1 MSSKHG
7 LPITSSRIRVVPALL
22 GGVTTVPVQGG
33 LLTYEIVAGS
43 TEPVLAIHGVSS
55 QRRLWNWLHV
65 EAPELTLIAPDLR
78 GRGDSVAI
86 SGPFSLAQHLED
98 MITILDQ
105 LEIDSVHVLGMS
117 IGGFVAMRMA
127 VEHPARVK
135 SLILVDG
142 GFPMST
148 PPGLTREMV
157 PALFADRIGRLE
169 HSWVDLDDYIAF
181 IVTNTAPL
189 LHPTDP
195 LLRDNLAHD
204 LRHGRVR
211 LSPSA
216 LLVDAADTF
225 FDPNPWKVVQVPIRF
240 AHAEWSVGPN
250 SRPGYPAELV
260 DLYRSRTVDTRLL
273 PGADHAATIMTHSGA
288 AVVGEMIKDALR
300 AG

>member
-22 GGVTTVPVQGG
+22 GGVATVPVHGG
-33 LLTYEIVAGS
+33 LLTYEILAGS

-55 QRRLWNWLHV
+55 QRRLWNWLHA

-78 GRGDSVAI
+78 GRGDSAAI
-86 SGPFSLAQHLED
+86 SGPFSLAQHVQD
-98 MITILDQ
+98 MIAILDH
-105 LEIDSVHVLGMS
+105 LEIDSVHILGMS
-117 IGGFVAMRMA
+117 MGGFIAMRLA
-127 VEHPARVK
+127 AEDPARVK

-169 HSWVDLDDYIAF
+169 HSWVNLDDYIAF
-181 IVTNTAPL
+181 FVMNTAPL
-189 LHPTDP
+189 LDPTDL

-204 LRHGRVR
+204 LRDQRVW

-216 LLVDAADTF
+216 LLVDAA
-225 FDPNPWKVVQVPIRF
+225 
-240 AHAEWSVGPN
+240 GP
-250 SRPGYPAELV
+250 
-260 DLYRSRTVDTRLL
+260 T
-273 PGADHAATIMTHSGA
+273 AATMTLWSC
-288 AVVGEMIKDALR
+288 
-300 AG
+300 